1 MLCIVSEE
9 GLLIPEKGEEEKTE
23 KEMAVNSVIV
33 LKTHW
38 SERTRAKKKNK
49 NGEIGMSS
57 LALLKVR
64 VAYLQCGQSSP

>member
-1 MLCIVSEE
+1 MPCIILEE
-9 GLLIPEKGEEEKTE
+9 VLLIPAKEEK
-23 KEMAVNSVIV
+23 K
-33 LKTHW
+33 L
-38 SERTRAKKKNK
+38 KKKWQLIPSSCCKPTDLKGHQQK